1 VDLKKKEV
9 TDKEVPVNLNDPK
22 KKFWVSTCLDPK

>member
-1 VDLKKKEV
+1 VDPKKKEGA
-9 TDKEVPVNLNDPK
+9 DKEVPTDFNDPE